1 MPINTLSRSKL
12 LGPSL
17 LFTLAGLALASCSDN
32 RQGVTIEGG
41 NDAMESGGLTPDPS
55 LPPEG
60 SSAGGDVGLIGNGSD
75 DGEEEESCLAEV
87 IEATAIPPVI
97 QFVVDTSG
105 SMNWVAGTERN
116 PEQGERSKWEITAL
130 ALDQAIN
137 RMPDL
142 AAVGITYYP
151 NDAPD
156 DGECYSAEVGVPIA
170 PLSGEQRDRVERAN
184 AAITPLGGTPTHAAY
199 AYGLRQLLDTELPGA
214 RFMLLI
220 TDGIPTYT
228 LECSGNGRD
237 RVDGQPLIEAVTA
250 AADDAD
256 VRTFVIGSPGSEE
269 AREELSEMASV
280 GQTARAP
287 CSDDASPFCH
297 FDMTTE
303 PDFAEALSRAL
314 GEITN
319 VAIGCN
325 YAVPPPP
332 PGLQLLR
339 SAIRV
344 WFEDSAGGVTEFS
357 EDAAGDCASG
367 WQLSNAGRTLHL
379 CPSSCDVVQNGIS
392 AENTSRLQIRL
403 ECTAIP
409 K

>member
-1 MPINTLSRSKL
+1 VPARSRL
-12 LGPSL
+12 LC
-17 LFTLAGLALASCSDN
+17 TVAGLALLACSDN
-32 RQGVTIEGG
+32 REGVTIEGG
-41 NDAMESGGLTPDPS
+41 DDEQQSGELTPDPN

-60 SSAGGDVGLIGNGSD
+60 SSSGGDVGLVGNSGD
-75 DGEEEESCLAEV
+75 DDEEEESCLAEV

-105 SMNWVAGTERN
+105 SMNWVPGTERN
-116 PEQGERSKWEITAL
+116 PEGGERSKWEITAL

-137 RMPDL
+137 RMPDV
-142 AAVGITYYP
+142 ASVGISYYP
-151 NDAPD
+151 NDTSD
-156 DGECYSAEVGVPIA
+156 DDDACYNAEVGVPLA
-170 PLSGEQRDRVERAN
+170 PLSSEQRDRVARAN
-184 AAITPLGGTPTHAAY
+184 AQITPLGGTPTHAAY
-199 AYGLRQLLDTELPGA
+199 AYGLSQLLDSDLPGA
-214 RFMLLI
+214 KFMLLI
-220 TDGIPTYT
+220 TDGIPTFT
-228 LECSGNGRD
+228 LECDGNGQD
-237 RVDGQPLIEAVTA
+237 RVDGQPLIEAVTKA
-250 AADDAD
+250 ASDDN

-280 GQTARAP
+280 GQTARTP
-287 CSDDASPFCH
+287 CSDDALPYCH

-303 PDFAEALSRAL
+303 PDFADALSRAL

-319 VAIGCN
+319 VAVGCD

-332 PGLQLLR
+332 PGLQLIR

-344 WFEDSAGGVTEFS
+344 WFEDSAGEITEFA
-357 EDAAGDCASG
+357 EDPSGDCASG
-367 WQLSNAGRTLHL
+367 WQLSGDGRTMHL
-379 CPSSCDVVQNGIS
+379 CPSACDVVQNGIS

>member
-1 MPINTLSRSKL
+1 MNTPSRSTL
-12 LGPSL
+12 LASSL
-17 LFTLAGLALASCSDN
+17 LTTLAGLALIACSDN
-32 RQGVTIEGG
+32 REGVTIQGG
-41 NDAMESGGLTPDPS
+41 NEETESGGLRPDPS

-60 SSAGGDVGLIGNGSD
+60 SSGGGDVGLIGNGGD
-75 DGEEEESCLAEV
+75 DGADEESCLAEV

-142 AAVGITYYP
+142 AAVGFSYYP
-151 NDAPD
+151 NQNP
-156 DGECYSAEVGVPIA
+156 DGETCFNAQVGVPIA
-170 PLSGEQRDRVERAN
+170 ALSSEQRDLVERAN
-184 AAITPLGGTPTHAAY
+184 AAVTPLGGTPTHAAY
-199 AYGLRQLLDTELPGA
+199 AYGLRQLLDSDLPGA
-214 RFMLLI
+214 KFMLLI

-250 AADDAD
+250 AAADDD

-269 AREELSEMASV
+269 ARAELSEMASL
-280 GQTARAP
+280 GQTARVP

-303 PDFAEALSRAL
+303 PDFADALSRAL

-319 VAIGCN
+319 VAVGCD

-344 WFEDSAGGVTEFS
+344 WFEDSAGAVTEFS
-357 EDAAGDCASG
+357 QDAAGDCASG
-367 WQLSNAGRTLHL
+367 WQLSNDGRSLHL
-379 CPSSCDVVQNGIS
+379 CPSSCDVVQSGIS
-392 AENTSRLQIRL
+392 AANTSRLQIRL